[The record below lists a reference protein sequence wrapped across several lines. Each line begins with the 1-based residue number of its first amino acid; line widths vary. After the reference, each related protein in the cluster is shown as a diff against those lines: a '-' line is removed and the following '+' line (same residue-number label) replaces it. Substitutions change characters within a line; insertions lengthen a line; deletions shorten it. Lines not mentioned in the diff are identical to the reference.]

1 MSFVICDGSG
11 MCPVCQEQFVENEEV
26 MSHDNLHEIHEICLR
41 SLIDHGIFECPVCRF
56 NITSINGEAIIMP
69 VQQQIGPADPDDL
82 SLDAIEEALNEDVTE
97 QLRQAALAAIGINEE
112 DLNEDGYVP
121 NIIH

>member
-1 MSFVICDGSG
+1 
-11 MCPVCQEQFVENEEV
+11 MCSVCQEQFVENEEV

-41 SLIDHGIFECPVCRF
+41 SLIDHGIFHCPICRF

-82 SLDAIEEALNEDVTE
+82 SLDAIEEALNNDVPPSEDVIE

-112 DLNEDGYVP
+112 DLDEDGYIP
-121 NIIH
+121 NIRQ